1 MAKQKISG
9 GNDPQGH
16 HEFSLLVNLTGM
28 MVTLPL
34 NVDYT
39 TGINKMTVTF
49 QLPCLVPYLKFGWI
63 LIPFLYSPKALYP
76 KTC

>member
-28 MVTLPL
+28 MVTLSL

-39 TGINKMTVTF
+39 TGINK
-49 QLPCLVPYLKFGWI
+49 I
-63 LIPFLYSPKALYP
+63 
-76 KTC
+76 

>member
-1 MAKQKISG
+1 MDQRKQGLGLNLAGSLKMLGKGPKRSKGEEMAKQKISG

-28 MVTLPL
+28 MVTLSL

-39 TGINKMTVTF
+39 TGINK
-49 QLPCLVPYLKFGWI
+49 I
-63 LIPFLYSPKALYP
+63 
-76 KTC
+76 